1 MARLPSEQY
10 LMQQIGA
17 QVILFEDFTEREVA
31 RFDPSDGIA
40 AANALDAIQR
50 SELSDEDK
58 CYACFWA
65 GYFHAY
71 ADPSPE
77 MRRETYVAEVDDGEA
92 VVVLDAGT
100 PIVRFDPHDADAASK
115 AQYPVYLSEKLSQDE
130 KNRAHFWCGFFYARA
145 S

>member
-17 QVILFEDFTEREVA
+17 RVVLFEDFTERQIV

-40 AANALDAIQR
+40 VANALDAIR
-50 SELSDEDK
+50 DSELSDEDK

-71 ADPSPE
+71 ADRNPE
-77 MRRETYVAEVDDGEA
+77 MRREPYVTEVDEGEA
-92 VVVLDAGT
+92 VVVLDAEAES
-100 PIVRFDPHDADAASK
+100 VRCDPHAADAVAK

-130 KNRAHFWCGFFYARA
+130 KNRAHFW
-145 S
+145 

>member
-10 LMQQIGA
+10 LMQQIGGK
-17 QVILFEDFTEREVA
+17 VILFEDFTEREVV

-58 CYACFWA
+58 CYACFWV

-71 ADPSPE
+71 TDRSPE
-77 MRRETYVAEVDDGEA
+77 LDRETYVTEVDEGRA
-92 VVVLDAGT
+92 VVVLDAGFD
-100 PIVRFDPHDADAASK
+100 IVRFDPRDRNAA
-115 AQYPVYLSEKLSQDE
+115 AQAQHAVYLSEKLSQDE
-130 KNRAHFWCGFFYARA
+130 KNRAHFWCGFFYAQA